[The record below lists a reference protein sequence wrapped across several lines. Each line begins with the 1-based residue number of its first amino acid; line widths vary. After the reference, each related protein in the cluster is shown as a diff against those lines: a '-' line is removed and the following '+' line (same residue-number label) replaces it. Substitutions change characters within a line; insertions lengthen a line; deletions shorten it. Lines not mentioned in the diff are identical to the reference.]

1 MRILFFLDTYVPDR
15 ISGAIQMHSLAKE
28 LIRQGHRIAVI
39 TPRSQWLYEKGADSV
54 DGVDVLRV
62 KAPKTKDVAYVR
74 RVIAEALLPYFL
86 YRAFRRSRLSNGN
99 WDLVVWY
106 SPTIFL
112 GPAISRI
119 KKRYGAK
126 SYLVLRDLFPD
137 WAVDAG
143 ILRRGLAYR
152 FLKRVEKF
160 QYGLADVIGV
170 QTSGNVRR
178 VSETIPGSDTR
189 IEVLENWLTLAEP
202 KAEPGFPDQT
212 ILRGR
217 KIFVYA
223 GNMGT
228 AQGMDCL
235 LKLALSLKKRRDAG
249 FLFVGRGSE
258 MGRMREFVE
267 ENDLDNV
274 LFMDEVS
281 PERLSGILNRC
292 HVGLISLD
300 LRHSTHNI
308 PGKFL
313 TYLFAGL
320 PVLARVNANNDLV
333 RLIDKNGLG
342 YVSTSEDVDEL
353 RELTLKYL
361 NDPDGLLAMGWRV
374 REMAQSRYSSYAAAR
389 QIINTFS
396 ADSVT

>member
-28 LIRQGHRIAVI
+28 LVRQGHSVAVI
-39 TPRSQWLYEKGADSV
+39 TPRPQRLDAKGVDSV
-54 DGVDVLRV
+54 DGVEVLRV
-62 KAPKTKDVAYVR
+62 KAPRTKDVAYVR

-86 YRAFRRSRLSNGN
+86 YGAFRRSRLGEGN

-112 GPAISRI
+112 GPAIRRI

-152 FLKRVEKF
+152 VLKRVEKF
-160 QYGLADVIGV
+160 QYRLADVIGV
-170 QTSGNVRR
+170 QTRGNVRR
-178 VSETIPGSDTR
+178 VSETIPGSAAR

-202 KAEPGFPDQT
+202 KVEPGFPDRT
-212 ILRGR
+212 ILQGR

-228 AQGMDCL
+228 AQGMDGL
-235 LKLALSLKKRRDAG
+235 LKLALSLKDRSDAG

-258 MGRMREFVE
+258 MGRMRDFVE
-267 ENDLDNV
+267 ANRLDNV
-274 LFMDEVS
+274 LFMEEVS

-313 TYLFAGL
+313 TYLFSGL
-320 PVLARVNANNDLV
+320 PVLARVNGNNDLV
-333 RLIDKNGLG
+333 QLIKENNVG
-342 YVSTSEDVDEL
+342 YVSTAENAGEL
-353 RELTLKYL
+353 HNLALK
-361 NDPDGLLAMGWRV
+361 LLDDSGSV
-374 REMAQSRYSSYAAAR
+374 TEMASRAKEMARSRYSSSAAAK
-389 QIINTFS
+389 QITS
-396 ADSVT
+396 AFWPIE